1 MSNVINYSNISNNN
15 GQNKAIVFDLLSCHF
30 FENVRQNKKYIDKDE
45 WNKAILYWADRNNLT
60 REMLIDSYEL
70 GNDISYLPTNI
81 AKKFGFIP
89 YYDKNE
95 ERLGIGHDNIYG
107 GYLKSDINL
116 LYFFKRLSEFGKVNI
131 EKIKFFFKDTIKDQ
145 IFKSFLRLTYLT
157 NQQRVEYQDYN
168 LAEFI
173 DVKNYD
179 DNIIEFKRPIE
190 IRNHSILT
198 LNTISN
204 IPANETI
211 NYEIVYNY

>member
-30 FENVRQNKKYIDKDE
+30 FENVRQNKKYINVRNWQDLVQTWID
-45 WNKAILYWADRNNLT
+45 DNNLNGL
-60 REMLIDSYEL
+60 MLENDYEL
-70 GNDISYLPTNI
+70 ENDISYLPTNI
-81 AKKFGFIP
+81 AQKIGFST
-89 YYDKNE
+89 YYNKNE
-95 ERLGIGHDNIYG
+95 EKLGIDLCN
-107 GYLKSDINL
+107 YLKSDINL

-131 EKIKFFFKDTIKDQ
+131 EKIKFFFKDTVKDQ